1 MNTDQLPN
9 RRQVT
14 EFASRPMTTTAM
26 IASPVRLIRNHP
38 VLSFAVLACL
48 LGWSSYI
55 AAAFG
60 LGSDPGN
67 NPLAPFVAALIVAA
81 CQGRISL
88 ATWWQRLRTWRA
100 PPAWYAL
107 VVLVPFGVHVI
118 NVLINHGLGA
128 PLPTAAQLGQWTG
141 LPLTF
146 VVTLVVI
153 GIGEE
158 AGWMAFAA
166 PLLLRRHGLLGAW
179 AILSAIRICWHLPLM
194 FSGYSSW
201 LMGFVGNAAFQL
213 ILLQIL
219 RLSGGRW
226 SLTAVWHTTLNTFGG
241 SFFFT
246 MVSGAD
252 QDRLGV
258 LLSAAYALLAII
270 ALVVGHRSIGARDPE
285 PAVEPSDSTRLTT
298 HV

>member
-1 MNTDQLPN
+1 
-9 RRQVT
+9 
-14 EFASRPMTTTAM
+14 MTATAL
-26 IASPVRLIRNHP
+26 ITSPVRLIRDHP
-38 VLSFAVLACL
+38 ILSFAVLACL
-48 LGWSSYI
+48 FGWSNWI

-67 NPLAPFVAALIVAA
+67 NPFGPVVAALVVAA

-88 ATWWQRLRTWRA
+88 ATWWRRLRTWRA
-100 PPAWYAL
+100 PPAWYA
-107 VVLVPFGVHVI
+107 VAVLVPFGVHVI

-141 LPLTF
+141 LPITF
-146 VVTLVVI
+146 VVLLVAI

-179 AILSAIRICWHLPLM
+179 AVLSAIRICWHLPLM
-194 FSGYSSW
+194 VSGQSSW
-201 LMGFVGNAAFQL
+201 LMGFVANAAFQMV
-213 ILLQIL
+213 LLQVF
-219 RLSGGRW
+219 RLSGDRW
-226 SLTAVWHTTLNTFGG
+226 SLAAVWHATLNTFGG
-241 SFFFT
+241 SFLFT

-258 LLSAAYALLAII
+258 LLTAAYVLLAIV
-270 ALVVGHRSIGARDPE
+270 AMVVGHRWIGNRE
-285 PAVEPSDSTRLTT
+285 PAVGPSRAMTPTV

>member
-1 MNTDQLPN
+1 
-9 RRQVT
+9 
-14 EFASRPMTTTAM
+14 MTATAM
-26 IASPVRLIRNHP
+26 ITSPVRLIRDHP
-38 VLSFAVLACL
+38 ILSFAVLACL
-48 LGWSSYI
+48 FGWSNYI

-67 NPLAPFVAALIVAA
+67 NPLGPVVAALVVAA

-88 ATWWQRLRTWRA
+88 ATWWRRLRTWRA

-107 VVLVPFGVHVI
+107 VVLVPFGVHAL
-118 NVLINHGLGA
+118 NVLINHGFGA

-146 VVTLVVI
+146 VVVLVVI

-194 FSGYSSW
+194 INGDSSW

-213 ILLQIL
+213 ILLQVL

-226 SLTAVWHTTLNTFGG
+226 SLAAVWHATLNTFGG
-241 SFFFT
+241 SFFST

-252 QDRLGV
+252 HYRLEV
-258 LLSAAYALLAII
+258 LLSAAYALLAIV
-270 ALVVGHRSIGARDPE
+270 ALVVGHRSIRELE
-285 PAVEPSDSTRLTT
+285 PAVDPSGAIAPATR
-298 HV
+298 V